1 MKEIG
6 IKLADGSFYPIL
18 SDFVRTQKLELTTV
32 RDNQETVQID
42 LFQNSEELEYIG
54 SLIVENI
61 SKKDAGDSTIELSL
75 EVDDDNN
82 LKAEATDADTGAH
95 QELKVSLSAVDTL
108 SSSDDFNLKDFDSL
122 NSENKIAQ
130 SGEDTILEDS
140 PKAKSKLP
148 LLIIAI
154 LGVIGLVVAV
164 LLLSRSCSSKKIVE
178 NKKIKNEVVSTGNT
192 TEKVPTPSSQE
203 RDKQG
208 STSTSGNTSQGN
220 TSTSGTSS
228 QGSTGTSGNTS
239 QGNTSTS
246 GTSSQGSTGT
256 SGTSSQGSTSTSG
269 TSSQGS
275 ISTSGTTSQGNTS
288 TSGTSSQGNTSTSG
302 TTSQGSA
309 STSGTSSQGSTS
321 TSGTSSQ
328 GSTSTSGT
336 SSQGSTSTSGTTSQ
350 GSTSTSG
357 TNSQGSTSTSGTSSQ
372 GNTSTSGNRLQT
384 NPDGSVRYLLQWGD
398 TLWDLAETFYK
409 NPWDYV
415 RIVKHNNIKNPNLI
429 IAGTYIDIPSK

>member
-228 QGSTGTSGNTS
+228 QGSTGTSG
-239 QGNTSTS
+239 
-246 GTSSQGSTGT
+246 
-256 SGTSSQGSTSTSG
+256 TSSQGSTSTSG

-275 ISTSGTTSQGNTS
+275 KRTSGTTSQGNTS

>member
-228 QGSTGTSGNTS
+228 QGSTGTSG
-239 QGNTSTS
+239 
-246 GTSSQGSTGT
+246 
-256 SGTSSQGSTSTSG
+256 TSSQGSTSTSG

>member
-108 SSSDDFNLKDFDSL
+108 STSDDFNLKDFGSL
-122 NSENKIAQ
+122 NSENKIEQ

-140 PKAKSKLP
+140 PEAKSKLP

-208 STSTSGNTSQGN
+208 STSTSGTSSQGSTSSSGTSSQGSTSTSGPSSQGS

-228 QGSTGTSGNTS
+228 QGST
-239 QGNTSTS
+239 STS
-246 GTSSQGSTGT
+246 GTTSQGSTST

-275 ISTSGTTSQGNTS
+275 T
-288 TSGTSSQGNTSTSG
+288 
-302 TTSQGSA
+302 

-350 GSTSTSG
+350 GSTSTSV
-357 TNSQGSTSTSGTSSQ
+357 TSSQGSTSTSGTTSQSNTSTSGTSSQ
-372 GNTSTSGNRLQT
+372 GSASTSGNRLQT

-415 RIVKHNNIKNPNLI
+415 RIVKYNNIKNPNLI

>member
-108 SSSDDFNLKDFDSL
+108 STSDDFNLKDFDSL

-130 SGEDTILEDS
+130 SSEDTILEDS
-140 PKAKSKLP
+140 SEAKSKLP

-208 STSTSGNTSQGN
+208 STSTSGNTSQGSTGTSGMSSQGS
-220 TSTSGTSS
+220 TSTSGNTS
-228 QGSTGTSGNTS
+228 QGSTGTSGM
-239 QGNTSTS
+239 
-246 GTSSQGSTGT
+246 SSQGSTST

-275 ISTSGTTSQGNTS
+275 TS
-288 TSGTSSQGNTSTSG
+288 TSGTSSQGSTSTSG
-302 TTSQGSA
+302 TSSQGSTSTSGTSSQGST

-350 GSTSTSG
+350 GSA
-357 TNSQGSTSTSGTSSQ
+357 
-372 GNTSTSGNRLQT
+372 STSGNRLQT